1 MKNKN
6 INKVLLLILDGW
18 GYGNKDNSD
27 AIFNADTP
35 YFDSLLEK
43 YPNSELLT
51 CCNHVGLPE
60 GQMGN
65 SEVGHLNIGA
75 GRVVFQDLERINNAI
90 KEDTLKDNPQIIS
103 ACNSAL
109 KTENALH
116 FIGLLSDGGVHSMNS
131 HLYELINIAEAKGL
145 QKVFVHIITDG
156 RDTDPHSGQKYIE
169 ELQEFLKGK
178 STKVASLIG
187 RYYSM
192 DRDKRWERIKEG
204 YDLMVN
210 GKGESFEDVVE
221 AIKSSYKNGITD
233 EFIKASVIEENGKPI
248 ATIKDGDTVIAYNF
262 RTDRLREMTHVLSQE
277 NMPEYDMHTLDLNY
291 FTMTNYDK
299 KFKDVNIIFDKEDL
313 KNTLGEVISKNGLK
327 QLRIAETEKYAHVT
341 FFFSGGREEPFENEN
356 RIMVNSPKVA
366 TYDLQPE
373 MSAYLVKD
381 KLVNDLSEKNND
393 FIVVNFANGD
403 MVGHT
408 GIMPAILKAAN
419 AVDNCISE
427 VIETAKANDYTVL
440 LTADH
445 GNADFAVNADGS
457 PNTAHSLNP
466 VPFILISDRLKN
478 AKLNNG
484 ILADIAP
491 TILKLMGV
499 EKSEEMTGKVL
510 VEES

>member
-1 MKNKN
+1 MKNKE
-6 INKVLLLILDGW
+6 INKVLLVILDGW

-35 YFDSLLEK
+35 YFDSLLEQ

-90 KEDTLKDNPQIIS
+90 KEDTLKENPQIIK
-103 ACNSAL
+103 ACDLAL
-109 KTENALH
+109 KSGNALH
-116 FIGLLSDGGVHSMNS
+116 FIGLLSDGGVHSMNA

-145 QKVFVHIITDG
+145 KKVFVHIITDG
-156 RDTDPHSGQKYIE
+156 RDTDPYSGKDYVK
-169 ELQEFLKGK
+169 ELQEFLKDK
-178 STKVASLIG
+178 STKVASIIG

-210 GKGESFEDVVE
+210 GKGKSFNNVID
-221 AIKSSYKNGITD
+221 AIQSSYKDGVTD

-248 ATIKDGDTVIAYNF
+248 ATIQDGDTVIAYNF

-277 NMPEYDMHTLDLNY
+277 DMPEYNMHTLDLNY

-299 KFKDVNIIFDKEDL
+299 RFKNVNIIFDKEDL

-381 KLVNDLSEKNND
+381 KLVSDLNAENND

-408 GIMPAILKAAN
+408 GILPAILKAAN
-419 AVDNCISE
+419 AVDKCISE
-427 VIETAKANDYTVL
+427 VIETAKAHNYTVL

-466 VPFILISDRLKN
+466 VPFILISDKLKN
-478 AKLNNG
+478 AKLNDG

-499 EKSEEMTGKVL
+499 EKAEEMTGKVL
-510 VEES
+510 VEE